1 MRDNSARTRS
11 QVCIS
16 IDLELLRKARDM
28 GINIS
33 RASEDGIMQACH
45 IDKPA
50 PVVID
55 PVKAMKEKLKP
66 LMLQKMKRDITTFEK
81 TGEIKHIERWVRI
94 VKTMC
99 GVKVKPEDLRAVTI
113 DIVLEAPVLKLRFCR
128 ICNAETDHE
137 IKPWRVGDKIRGT
150 RVICQK
156 CLCMVDIPANS

>member
-1 MRDNSARTRS
+1 MPNEPRARRQICLT
-11 QVCIS
+11 
-16 IDLELLRKARDM
+16 IDSEIATKAKEF

-33 RASEDGIMQACH
+33 RAAEEGILQALH

-50 PVVID
+50 PVKID
-55 PVKAMKEKLKP
+55 PVQAMKEKLKP
-66 LMLQKMKRDITTFEK
+66 LMLQKMKRDIGNFEK

-113 DIVLEAPVLKLRFCR
+113 DVMLEAPVLKPRFCR
-128 ICNAETDHE
+128 ICNSETEHE

-156 CLCMVDIPANS
+156 CLCMVDIPINS